1 MKLLSRTDYLILL
14 LLTLLALGV
23 RLYQLDSVPPGWR
36 DDELINTL
44 VISQKMLDGDL
55 AVYYP
60 DASGHEFFYHGLN
73 AIMLALF
80 GPTVPGIRWLSAFL
94 GTLAVPLLY
103 LLGRTWFDRPTAV
116 TAALAL
122 SLSFWGLMYARFGL
136 RHVTMPVL
144 VLSAF
149 FFFWQGLQHGGWAA
163 IGSGVPY
170 PAKAW
175 RSYGLTAVFLALGF
189 YTYFAGRGTPLIL
202 VAFMGYIWLVER
214 PLFRQQW
221 RYWAAMLGLTLLLAV
236 PLALNLSQQP
246 ESDARV
252 AELAIPIVE
261 ARQGNFQP
269 LIEYTVETLS
279 MFHSSGDNEW
289 LYNIAGRPL
298 FGPIGAI
305 LFWSG
310 VAIALW
316 HALLPLW
323 PRLWRRTEPASSVS
337 LACALLVGWW
347 LAGIAPGFISVPP
360 ASLGHTILAQPATYL
375 LAALP
380 VFGIR
385 YSVFSNRYSVFSK
398 QWADG
403 LRNTQYAIRNTLP
416 LLPGLLLVVSVAA
429 RDLPDYFREWPQQPM
444 VRFLYHADVRELAQ
458 LVRQEPAAYRD
469 MGVASLLAGPWEQL
483 AFGLEAGPAGEELR
497 LRWYNPERVLLLQP
511 ARSFAYEGFF
521 GPLFH
526 EAAYAREPAVTAG
539 RYWLAEVRMAPTIG
553 ESVCFANGLCWET
566 AVFHP
571 DTQTLELEWRLAR
584 QLNLPPIPLISNP
597 PPPGVYAGPRLAV
610 FAQLLDKNGQ
620 FLTGDDGLWLDPET
634 LYPGDQFRQLHRLD
648 GAALDEAAVIN
659 FGLYDPKTGARI
671 LTEKGRDSIQI
682 PLRNHD

>member
-1 MKLLSRTDYLILL
+1 MDKLTRTDFALLL
-14 LLTLLALGV
+14 LLTLLALGL
-23 RLYQLDSVPPGWR
+23 RLWQLDSVPPGWR

-44 VISQKMLDGDL
+44 VISQKMLDGEL

-103 LLGRTWFDRPTAV
+103 LLGRTWFDRPTAL

-122 SLSFWGLMYARFGL
+122 SLSFWGLMYARIGL
-136 RHVTMPVL
+136 RHVTMPLL
-144 VLSAF
+144 VLAAF
-149 FFFWQGLQHGGWAA
+149 YFFWQGLKHGGWAA
-163 IGSGVPY
+163 IGPGLPH

-189 YTYFAGRGTPLIL
+189 YTYFAGRGVPLIL

-252 AELAIPIVE
+252 AELAVPLVE

-269 LIEYTVETLS
+269 LIDYTVETLS
-279 MFHSSGDNEW
+279 MFHSTGDNEW
-289 LYNIAGRPL
+289 LYNIPGRPL

-310 VAIALW
+310 VALALW
-316 HALLPLW
+316 HALRP
-323 PRLWRRTEPASSVS
+323 LWRRSETVSPVS
-337 LACALLVGWW
+337 LACALLLGWW
-347 LAGIAPGFISVPP
+347 LAGIIPGFISVPP

-385 YSVFSNRYSVFSK
+385 YSVFGDRY
-398 QWADG
+398 ADG
-403 LRNTQYAIRNTLP
+403 LRTTQYALRNTLP
-416 LLPGLLLVVSVAA
+416 LLPGLLLVISVAT

-458 LVRQEPAAYRD
+458 LVREEPAVYQD
-469 MGVASLLAGPWEQL
+469 MGVASLLAGPWERL
-483 AFGLEAGPAGEELR
+483 AFELEAGASGEELR
-497 LRWYNPERVLLLQP
+497 LRWYDLERVVLLQP
-511 ARSFAYEGFF
+511 ARTFAYDGFF

-526 EAAYAREPAVTAG
+526 EAAYERDPAVTAG
-539 RYWLAEVRMAPTIG
+539 RYWLAEVQIAPTIDQ
-553 ESVCFANGLCWET
+553 SVCFTNGLCWET

-571 DTQTLELEWRLAR
+571 DTQTLELEWRLVR
-584 QLNLPPIPLISNP
+584 PLDLSPIPLISNP

-610 FAQLLDKNGQ
+610 FAQLLDQNGQ

-648 GAALDEAAVIN
+648 GVALDDAAVIN
-659 FGLYDPKTGARI
+659 FGLYDPKTGQRI
-671 LTEKGRDSIQI
+671 LTENGRDSIQL
-682 PLRNHD
+682 PLENNE